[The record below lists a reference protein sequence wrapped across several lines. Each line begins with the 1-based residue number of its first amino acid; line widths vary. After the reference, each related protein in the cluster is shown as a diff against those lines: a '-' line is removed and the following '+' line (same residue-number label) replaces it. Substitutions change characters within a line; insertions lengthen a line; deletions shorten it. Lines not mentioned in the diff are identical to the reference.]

1 MSASRPRVTYSGNPM
16 ARYIF
21 GRILSLILVLFIV
34 SVVTFFLMH
43 QVPGGPFD
51 ETKAPLP
58 PAAKENILRKYGLD
72 KPIHIQYLNYMKNAV
87 LHFDFGIPFQ
97 QPTTTV
103 TALIAKSWK
112 VTAQVGLMTVTLAFG
127 LGITLGIY
135 AAYHQ
140 NSWVDNITTFVAMLG
155 ITVPSFVVAM
165 WLILF
170 FAVRLKWLPMGG
182 WNASETC
189 LIGSAYICT
198 DWILPVVAY
207 ALGPL
212 AIIARYTRS
221 SVVDV
226 MRQDFTRTAQAKGLG
241 DQAIMFRHILRNALI
256 PMVTALGVII
266 PNLLTGSI
274 FIEAVFRINGLGKF
288 FVTSIFNR
296 DYPMIM
302 ALFLLIAF
310 LWSLTYLF
318 TDIVYTWI
326 DPRVRLGAEG
336 GV

>member
-1 MSASRPRVTYSGNPM
+1 MT
-16 ARYIF
+16 RYIL
-21 GRILSLILVLFIV
+21 GRIFSLILVSFVV
-34 SVVTFFLMH
+34 SVITFFLMH

-72 KPIHIQYLNYMKNAV
+72 KPLHIQYLNYMKNAV
-87 LHFDFGIPFQ
+87 LYFDFGIPYQ

-103 TALIAKSWK
+103 TALIAKKWK
-112 VTAQVGLMTVTLAFG
+112 VTAQVGLMTVLVAFG
-127 LGITLGIY
+127 LGIMLGIY

-140 NSWVDNITTFVAMLG
+140 NTWIDNVTTFIAMLG
-155 ITVPSFVVAM
+155 ITVPSFVVGM

-170 FAVRLKWLPMGG
+170 FSTHLKWLPMVG
-182 WNASETC
+182 WSASETC
-189 LIGSAYICT
+189 LIGSAFLCT
-198 DWILPVVAY
+198 DWIMPVVAY
-207 ALGPL
+207 AIGPL

-226 MRQDFTRTAQAKGLG
+226 MRQDFTRTARAKGLG
-241 DQAIMFRHILRNALI
+241 NQTVMFRHILRNALI

-266 PNLLTGSI
+266 PDLLTGSI
-274 FIEAVFRINGLGKF
+274 FIENLFAINGLGRF
-288 FVTSIFNR
+288 FVSSIFNR

-310 LWSLTYLF
+310 LWSVTYLF
-318 TDIVYTWI
+318 TDILYTWI

-336 GV
+336 GR